1 MNRVIT
7 LIVSLVLLAPSAVAQ
22 PLGEACPQGSVS
34 RIIDRAVVLIERDRA
49 LVAVDLLSRVYGC
62 LEEPR
67 LLFYLGSAYRH
78 AGEEESAR
86 DYYQAYLDTGD
97 ERLTSDARDAL
108 TWRPPASPPEPE
120 PVVAVPTPEPEP
132 ASNVVEAAP
141 PEEVATAAPAPVAYI
156 PTCDDPPQELA
167 RRGAEF
173 FQAGDY
179 DTAIETFSTA
189 FDCQPDPILQY
200 NLGRVYQAT
209 DQCGLAREAFQN
221 YVDSADTRVRTEAVE
236 YLNEMASC
244 AVRQNREQAAPETTN
259 VIVF

>member
-1 MNRVIT
+1 MT
-7 LIVSLVLLAPSAVAQ
+7 LAVSLLLLGSPASAQ
-22 PLGEACPQGSVS
+22 PLAEACPSGSVS
-34 RIIDRAVVLIERDRA
+34 NLTERAVVLIERDRA
-49 LVAVDLLSRVYGC
+49 LVAVDLLSRLYGC
-62 LEEPR
+62 LEEPT
-67 LLFYLGSAYRH
+67 LLYYLGSAYRH
-78 AGEEESAR
+78 AGEENSAR

-97 ERLTSDARDAL
+97 ERLVSEARDAL
-108 TWRPPASPPEPE
+108 SRRAAPAAAEPEPE
-120 PVVAVPTPEPEP
+120 PLVVAAESEPEVEPQPEQEVDSTP
-132 ASNVVEAAP
+132 A
-141 PEEVATAAPAPVAYI
+141 EVAVETYT

-179 DTAIETFSTA
+179 DNAIATFSTA

-209 DQCGLAREAFQN
+209 NQCGSAREAFQN
-221 YVDSADTRVRTEAVE
+221 YVDSADQRVRTEAVE

-244 AVRQNREQAAPETTN
+244 AVRQNRERAAPESTS